1 MDTRDVVHRYYE
13 LANSGEWERWCDLFA
28 TDLVMEEQL
37 AGRIEGRE
45 RLREMMK
52 GFPDMYSEF
61 RNEPQH
67 VLVEGEQAAVV
78 SHIRAT
84 TPSGAAVEASV
95 ANYFRVVDGL
105 ITFMAN
111 FHDSVPFRAALS
123 PS

>member
-1 MDTRDVVHRYYE
+1 
-13 LANSGEWERWCDLFA
+13 
-28 TDLVMEEQL
+28 
-37 AGRIEGRE
+37 
-45 RLREMMK
+45 MK

-84 TPSGAAVEASV
+84 TPSGAAVGASV